1 MDAEIWGL
9 SYIKTLIVNI
19 ASCQKI
25 ILIEIP
31 TSLQPEIT
39 IAMMAWWPWQKPRI
53 GAASPQLMCLSWTP
67 FDSPNVIPSCYT
79 LKCMV
84 QFFVF
89 CLFKWEGSND
99 TKASIIA
106 NTGEFLT

>member
-39 IAMMAWWPWQKPRI
+39 IAMMAWWP
-53 GAASPQLMCLSWTP
+53 
-67 FDSPNVIPSCYT
+67 
-79 LKCMV
+79 
-84 QFFVF
+84 
-89 CLFKWEGSND
+89 
-99 TKASIIA
+99 
-106 NTGEFLT
+106 